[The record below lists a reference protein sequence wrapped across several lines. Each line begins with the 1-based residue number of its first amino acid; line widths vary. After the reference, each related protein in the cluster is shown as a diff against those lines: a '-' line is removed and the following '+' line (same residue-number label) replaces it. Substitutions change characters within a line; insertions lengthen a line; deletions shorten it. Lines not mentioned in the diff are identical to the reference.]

1 MMPSKAPLRRTAEAL
16 RREENELATH
26 RDHESHDL
34 VLHYWR
40 ILRSHAF
47 VVLATFAAGV
57 IIAVAVAFKMPPV
70 FRASALVLVEDDTS
84 RMAGIQGVYP
94 DNMARST
101 YYMTQAELIKSRSV
115 LRAAAEKLGRWE
127 EFQDTKAVASS
138 LQVIV
143 KVTPVGKTTL
153 IRVSAEWPDPEKV
166 DDIANAVV
174 DAFREDSVQRRR
186 TSSDFAAGWLD
197 EQIDRLAP
205 KVAAAEDRLGEFQKK
220 HKILSL
226 DRDNSIIS
234 QRLVQLNQDV
244 AQAERVR
251 IDVEAELA
259 QIEAAAGDP
268 RVVEFL
274 PAVTGNRAVRELDS
288 AVLSLQDRKSD
299 MLGTVKPDHPDV
311 QALDAR
317 IADIEARRR
326 EKVKGALAAVKWR
339 LDSARVK
346 ERTLRQALAEQ
357 EKKALT
363 LNEKLIELTAL
374 QRKVE
379 RARELYEPR
388 LKRWDELGLVS
399 GLNTVPVQIVDRAE
413 EPLAPV
419 KPRKRLILAA
429 GAALGLLVGLQLA
442 LVLDRSYSKVRS
454 PEDIERSA
462 GIRTVGTIPHME
474 ANDEKKL
481 FMACH
486 FDRKSAAA
494 EAYRSIRTSLLLAT
508 SGDGPPVFLVTSAVD
523 QEGKTT
529 TALNIASAL
538 AQTGKRVLVVDA
550 DMRRSSMHKP
560 FGIEKGQG
568 LSTCLADGAEPKEI
582 VRESEVPSL
591 SIITAGPSPENPSEL
606 LGSKAMSSF
615 LEWARR
621 DFDFIVIDS
630 PPVAAVTDAS
640 VLAPVADGVLMVV
653 RADRTPRRA
662 VAHGRD
668 LLEHAKASVIGAVL
682 NDVPRQHGRYY
693 GYGYGYYRHGY
704 YKSYYGESQGQ
715 RI

>member
-1 MMPSKAPLRRTAEAL
+1 
-16 RREENELATH
+16 LATH
-26 RDHESHDL
+26 RDHEGHDL

-40 ILRSHAF
+40 ILTSHIF

-57 IIAVAVAFKMPPV
+57 IVAAVVAFEMPPV
-70 FRASALVLVEDDTS
+70 YRASALVLVEDDMS

-94 DNMARST
+94 DNMGQSA
-101 YYMTQAELIKSRSV
+101 YCLTQAELIKSRSV

-127 EFQDTKAVASS
+127 EFRDTRKVASA
-138 LQVIV
+138 LYEIV
-143 KVTPVGKTTL
+143 EVVPVGKTTL
-153 IRVSAEWPDPEKV
+153 IRVSAEWPDPKKV

-174 DAFREDSVQRRR
+174 DAFREESIQRRR
-186 TSSDFAAGWLD
+186 SSSNFAAGWLD
-197 EQIDRLAP
+197 EQINRLGP
-205 KVAAAEDRLGEFQKK
+205 EVQAAEDLLSAFQKE

-244 AQAERVR
+244 AQAERAR

-274 PAVTGNRAVRELDS
+274 PAVTGNRAVRDLDS
-288 AVLSLQDRKSD
+288 AMLSLQDRKSD

-339 LDSARVK
+339 LDAARVK

-357 EKKALT
+357 ERKALA
-363 LNEKLIELTAL
+363 LNEKLIELSDL
-374 QRKVE
+374 RRKVE

-388 LKRWDELGLVS
+388 RKRWDELGLVS

-413 EPLAPV
+413 EPADPV

-429 GAALGLLVGLQLA
+429 GAALGLLFGLQLA

-454 PEDIERSA
+454 PEDIERLA
-462 GIRTVGTIPHME
+462 GLRTMGTIPHME
-474 ANDEKKL
+474 AKEGKKL

-494 EAYRSIRTSLLLAT
+494 EAYRSIRTGLLLAT
-508 SGDGPPVFLVTSAVD
+508 SGDRSPVFLITSAVD

-568 LSTCLADGAEPKEI
+568 LSTCLADGVEAKE
-582 VRESEVPSL
+582 VVHESEVPSL

-615 LEWARR
+615 LAWARR

-662 VAHGRD
+662 VGHGRD
-668 LLEHAKASVIGAVL
+668 LLAHAKASVIGAVL
-682 NDVPRQHGRYY
+682 NDVPRQHSRYY
-693 GYGYGYYRHGY
+693 GYGYGYGYGY
-704 YKSYYGESQGQ
+704 YRRGYYNRYYGESDEEAEQKG
-715 RI
+715 